1 MDVALVVVDTEV
13 EGKLDRVV
21 VMVETL
27 DVELVW
33 EDMLEVEDMLDGK
46 V

>member
-1 MDVALVVVDTEV
+1 MVVDTEV

-21 VMVETL
+21 VMGETL